1 LNAIEKFVII
11 LLHRALVSGLEM
23 IVLIISQVKNILKVI
38 SKGRSDNS
46 RPDPNA
52 LMLLND
58 KKP

>member
-1 LNAIEKFVII
+1 MII